1 VGETASKGSGFKVL
15 PAERARQFVGGRD
28 RERDWVHY
36 IPLDR
41 HLVWITFA
49 GRWKCWIAGNSV
61 RPTNKFLHDQFP
73 CTHAQKSC
81 STDLQGLIGSVALPT
96 VLHEGKNTNNNTTCE
111 ERS

>member
-1 VGETASKGSGFKVL
+1 LWEKQQVRVQGLKVL

-49 GRWKCWIAGNSV
+49 GRWKCFTDCRQFSE
-61 RPTNKFLHDQFP
+61 TNKQISPRSISLHTRTEIMLHRFTGIDWISGF
-73 CTHAQKSC
+73 TH
-81 STDLQGLIGSVALPT
+81 STS
-96 VLHEGKNTNNNTTCE
+96 
-111 ERS
+111 